1 MPGMAI
7 FHGGHE
13 VRPRDAVHIAW
24 LMAGTLAV
32 VLLAGHVARHSLSA
46 ILTSLIIAYLLN
58 PFLKYLEGKGLGR
71 IPAIAILYLC
81 ISVVI
86 FFLLFAL
93 IPYLSHQLEAI
104 PRVVPRYV
112 QNLERVLEGVR
123 GRLAPYYG
131 GQEGEWLIAWAE
143 ESLKKL
149 ALEVSGKGYQELK
162 AAFFGL
168 FNLILAPILVF
179 FMLSSKQ
186 FFKDLILRFIPHRER
201 SSFREVGRRI
211 KVSLERFVLAQF
223 FDCLLVG
230 ILSALALYALGIEF
244 PLLNGLV
251 AGFASVVPYVGVMVA
266 VLPPALM
273 GYAETG
279 DLWIIPKVCAVYF
292 AIFVIIEG
300 NLIKPLLM
308 RGTLRLNPLAVI
320 FALMALG
327 ELMGFWGVV
336 LAVPVAAV
344 VKICALEL
352 KGVLVEGENDA

>member
-1 MPGMAI
+1 MCGAAI
-7 FHGGHE
+7 FRGGPE
-13 VRPRDAVHIAW
+13 VRPRDAAHIAW
-24 LMAGTLAV
+24 FLAV
-32 VLLAGHVARHSLSA
+32 TLGLVLLAGHVARHSLSA

-58 PFLKYLEGKGLGR
+58 PFMKYLERKGLGR

-81 ISVVI
+81 IAVVI
-86 FFLLFAL
+86 FFSLFAL
-93 IPYLSHQLEAI
+93 IPYLSHQLEAF
-104 PRVVPRYV
+104 PKAVPHYV
-112 QNLERVLEGVR
+112 QNLERVLEGWR
-123 GRLAPYYG
+123 ARLAPYYG
-131 GQEGEWLIAWAE
+131 GQEGVWLIARAE

-149 ALEVSGKGYQELK
+149 ALEVSGRGYQELK
-162 AAFFGL
+162 AALFGL
-168 FNLILAPILVF
+168 FNLVLAPILVF

-201 SSFREVGRRI
+201 PSFREVGGRI
-211 KVSLERFVLAQF
+211 KVSLEKFVMAQF

-230 ILSALALYALGIEF
+230 ILSALALYALRIEF

-266 VLPPALM
+266 VIPPALM

-320 FALMALG
+320 FALMAMG

-336 LAVPVAAV
+336 LAVPVTAV
-344 VKICALEL
+344 VKICATEL
-352 KGVLVEGENDA
+352 KGYLVEGERDA